1 VRRVRPLATKTFAV
15 QENETITQALRRHR
29 KLLTVS
35 ELSDALSIATKTLY
49 ARAKAGTVPTVHLFG
64 SLRFDP
70 VVIARWLEDRAA

>member
-1 VRRVRPLATKTFAV
+1 MALNTFAV
-15 QENETITQALRRHR
+15 QENETVTQALRRHR

-35 ELSDALSIATKTLY
+35 ELSDVLSISPKTLY

-70 VVIARWLEDRAA
+70 VVIAGWLEDRAA